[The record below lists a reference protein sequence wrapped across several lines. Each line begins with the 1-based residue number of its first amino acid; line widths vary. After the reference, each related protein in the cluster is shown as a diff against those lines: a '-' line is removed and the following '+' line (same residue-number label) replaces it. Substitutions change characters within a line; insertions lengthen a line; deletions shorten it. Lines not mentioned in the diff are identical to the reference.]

1 MIPNKPTLKKLL
13 AFGFFLALLTACS
26 PQPPAAPTLV
36 PASPTALSAPVS
48 SPTLAFS
55 PSPAPVASPTLTPT
69 PTPQRF
75 PLQRPIPGAIVERS
89 YPYGSTQNGARE
101 AHHGVEF
108 YQPFGTPVLAAA
120 DGEVLFAGEDN
131 LTLLAWVTGFYGK
144 VVVLRHTLNAQT
156 VFTLYA
162 HLSAIEVQTGQSVI
176 AGQQIGAVGA
186 SGTAIGSHLHFE
198 VRVGQ
203 NDYYSTRNPE
213 LWLLPLPGRGTLAG
227 RIVDAAGNPL
237 PGLVNLQRLEND
249 VLNPLSVG
257 QAKTYARERLNSD
270 DLLGETFA
278 LGDLPAGDYRLS
290 LVANGAV
297 YEKIVSLSPGELIWA
312 EFVVK

>member
-1 MIPNKPTLKKLL
+1 MKKLL
-13 AFGFFLALLTACS
+13 AFGLFLALLTACS
-26 PQPPAAPTLV
+26 PQPPAAPTAV
-36 PASPTALSAPVS
+36 PLSPTVFSTPAS
-48 SPTLAFS
+48 SPTPDSS
-55 PSPAPVASPTLTPT
+55 PTPAPSLTPT
-69 PTPQRF
+69 PAPLRF
-75 PLQRPIPGAIVERS
+75 PLQRPIPGALVERS

-101 AHHGVEF
+101 PHHGVEF

-120 DGEVLFAGEDN
+120 DGEVFFAGEDD

-162 HLSAIEVQTGQSVI
+162 HLSAIDVQTGQSVT
-176 AGQQIGAVGA
+176 AGQKIGAVGA

-198 VRVGQ
+198 VRLGQ

-213 LWLLPLPGRGTLAG
+213 LWLQPLPDRGTLAG
-227 RIVDAAGNPL
+227 RIVDAAGSPL
-237 PGLVNLQRLEND
+237 PGLVNLQRLENG

-257 QAKTYARERLNSD
+257 QAQPYARERLNSD

-278 LGDLPAGDYRLS
+278 LGDLPAGEYRLS

-297 YEKIVSLSPGELIWA
+297 YEKIVSLSPGALVWV
-312 EFVVK
+312 EFVVQ

>member
-1 MIPNKPTLKKLL
+1 LKRPLTFWLCLTLL
-13 AFGFFLALLTACS
+13 AACA
-26 PQPPAAPTLV
+26 PQPAPVTPTFSPPTASPAPTD
-36 PASPTALSAPVS
+36 
-48 SPTLAFS
+48 F
-55 PSPAPVASPTLTPT
+55 PSPAPSATLAASATPAAL
-69 PTPQRF
+69 RF

-120 DGEVLFAGEDN
+120 AGRVVFAGEDN
-131 LTLLAWVTGFYGK
+131 LTLLAWVTDFYGN
-144 VVVLRHTLNAQT
+144 VIVLQHSLNGQT

-162 HLSAIEVQTGQSVI
+162 HLSKIDVQ
-176 AGQQIGAVGA
+176 AGQTVAVGQKIGAVGA

-203 NDYYSTRNPE
+203 NDYFSTRNPE
-213 LWLLPLPGRGTLAG
+213 LWLAPLPGRGTLAG
-227 RIVDAAGNPL
+227 RIVDSAGNPL
-237 PGLVNLQRLEND
+237 AGQINLQRVENGI
-249 VLNPLSVG
+249 LNPLSVG
-257 QAKTYARERLNSD
+257 QAQTYVRERLNSD

-290 LVANGAV
+290 LVANSAV
-297 YEKIVSLSPGELIWA
+297 LEQRVTIFAGTFTPV
-312 EFVVK
+312 EFVVQ